1 MKDQW
6 FAQRRCGM
14 GDPGGIPLTVKGI
27 RPQGS
32 LGEDRQGREDGSEK
46 QCNFAHNFKPN
57 DFQHISL
64 QEFARQ
70 TRRRDPIS
78 DSGSDLVFKRLR
90 SHRTL
95 RGENKAQLV
104 PAEATH
110 TVRNL
115 LYALDLAAL

>member
-32 LGEDRQGREDGSEK
+32 LGEDRQGREGGSK
-46 QCNFAHNFKPN
+46 KHGNFAHNFKPN

-64 QEFARQ
+64 QELERRN
-70 TRRRDPIS
+70 RRREVNS
-78 DSGSDLVFKRLR
+78 DCGIWSFLWSLR
-90 SHRTL
+90 SASNVET
-95 RGENKAQLV
+95 GK
-104 PAEATH
+104 
-110 TVRNL
+110 
-115 LYALDLAAL
+115 